1 VRAWEANYQCHGL
14 VVIGVHSPEF
24 PFERN
29 AGNVRRAL
37 RELQIAYPVALDN
50 DYSIW
55 RALGN
60 EHWPAFYFIDV
71 QGRIRY
77 YHYGEGQ
84 FARSEENIQ
93 ALLTE
98 AGNRGFAAGLVTIE
112 PAGIEAP
119 ADFNDLG
126 SRETY
131 VGYARGGDE
140 VAQGGL
146 VADKCRIYSAPQKLA
161 LNQWAFSGDWT
172 VHEHAAVLNTAG
184 GGIAYCF
191 HARDLHLV
199 MGPTTSGSPV
209 LFRVLLDGRPPG
221 TGHGLDV
228 DADGYGVIT
237 EPRLYQLIRQAG
249 QIADRRFEI
258 AFLEPGAAVYVFMF
272 G

>member
-1 VRAWEANYQCHGL
+1 
-14 VVIGVHSPEF
+14 
-24 PFERN
+24 
-29 AGNVRRAL
+29 
-37 RELQIAYPVALDN
+37 
-50 DYSIW
+50 
-55 RALGN
+55 
-60 EHWPAFYFIDV
+60 
-71 QGRIRY
+71 
-77 YHYGEGQ
+77 
-84 FARSEENIQ
+84 
-93 ALLTE
+93 
-98 AGNRGFAAGLVTIE
+98 
-112 PAGIEAP
+112 
-119 ADFNDLG
+119 
-126 SRETY
+126 
-131 VGYARGGDE
+131 
-140 VAQGGL
+140 L